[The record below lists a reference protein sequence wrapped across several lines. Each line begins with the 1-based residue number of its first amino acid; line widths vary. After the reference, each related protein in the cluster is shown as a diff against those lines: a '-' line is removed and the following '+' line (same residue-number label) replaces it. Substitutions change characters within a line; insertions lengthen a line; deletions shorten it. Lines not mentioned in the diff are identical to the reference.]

1 MFDIDKQ
8 LPSVFAMGKPI
19 RADAVPIRMSQQAE
33 SPALPPVQA
42 SAMAA
47 MVGTRQDSSARTPNR
62 SALRSPEHLA
72 AL

>member
-33 SPALPPVQA
+33 SPVLPPVQA

-47 MVGTRQDSSARTPNR
+47 MDGTRQDSSAPNTR
-62 SALRSPEHLA
+62 SIRARSPEHLA
-72 AL
+72 AI